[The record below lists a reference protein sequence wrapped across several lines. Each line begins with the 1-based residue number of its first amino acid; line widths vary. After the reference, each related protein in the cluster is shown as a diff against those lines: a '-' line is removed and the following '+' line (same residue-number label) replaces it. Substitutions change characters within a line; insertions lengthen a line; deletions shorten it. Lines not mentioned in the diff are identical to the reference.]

1 MVLESIRTRLRASRL
16 CATAWASLVLLWC
29 LLTASAFAQGGAQPT
44 QPASEAGVPLIYRG
58 QEIVRIYR
66 GVGGMAPAER
76 ARLASERLDQLVRD
90 HDFEPARLTV
100 SDRETYSELVHGDR
114 VIGIVTDE
122 DARAVGRPRAL
133 YARQVRDR
141 LVEVISTTREEFSV
155 WSTAIGL
162 AWAALATAMLAVLL
176 WLLARLG
183 RRLHARVETGYQRLT
198 ADPRV
203 GRAAAVRA
211 TRAQPRL
218 HTAVAIANT
227 AAAVALVA
235 VWAQVV
241 LQFLPWSRPY
251 ARLIY
256 RYLLDPIRAL
266 WLGFLGVVPS
276 LFYLAVIALT
286 TYLVLR
292 VVHIVF
298 KEIQVGNIRL
308 ASFPDDWAEPTYK
321 LVRALLLAVAFV
333 GAFPYIPGSQSPAF
347 QGISIFLG
355 LLVSLSSS
363 SALSNIIA
371 GTILTYTRAF
381 RLGDIVRIGETFGEV
396 TVKRLLVTQV
406 RTYKNVVVSIPN
418 SLILTTQ
425 VLNYTT
431 LAAERGLIAP
441 HVGDDR
447 LRRSVAEG
455 PRAADRGRPEDR
467 RGARGSAAVR
477 PPDDAERLLGR
488 VRDQCVRGL
497 PDSAAAHLLG
507 PAREYPRVLQH
518 GGRGDHV
525 SELLRASRRQSGDD
539 TQAAF
544 AARSRRAGVP
554 RAVCGG
560 ARCRAWSS
568 RNGRLIR
575 PARVAR
581 CRSTVH

>member
-1 MVLESIRTRLRASRL
+1 M
-16 CATAWASLVLLWC
+16 
-29 LLTASAFAQGGAQPT
+29 
-44 QPASEAGVPLIYRG
+44 
-58 QEIVRIYR
+58 
-66 GVGGMAPAER
+66 
-76 ARLASERLDQLVRD
+76 
-90 HDFEPARLTV
+90 
-100 SDRETYSELVHGDR
+100 
-114 VIGIVTDE
+114 
-122 DARAVGRPRAL
+122 
-133 YARQVRDR
+133 
-141 LVEVISTTREEFSV
+141 
-155 WSTAIGL
+155 
-162 AWAALATAMLAVLL
+162 
-176 WLLARLG
+176 
-183 RRLHARVETGYQRLT
+183 
-198 ADPRV
+198 
-203 GRAAAVRA
+203 
-211 TRAQPRL
+211 
-218 HTAVAIANT
+218 
-227 AAAVALVA
+227 A
-235 VWAQVV
+235 VWVQVV
-241 LQFLPWSRPY
+241 LQVLPWSRPY

-256 RYLLDPIRAL
+256 RYLSDPVRAL

-406 RTYKNVVVSIPN
+406 RTYKNVAVSIPN

-431 LAAERGLIAP
+431 LAAERGLIVHTSVTIGYDAP
-441 HVGDDR
+441 WRKVHE
-447 LRRSVAEG
+447 LLI
-455 PRAADRGRPEDR
+455 AAAREDR

-497 PDSAAAHLLG
+497 ADSAAAHLLG
-507 PAREYPRVLQH
+507 PAREHPGVLQH
-518 GGRGDHV
+518 GRRGDHV
-525 SELLRASRRQSGDD
+525 SQLLRASRRQSGDD
-539 TQAAF
+539 TQAAL
-544 AARSRRAGVP
+544 AARLRRAGVP
-554 RAVCGG
+554 GTGQVR
-560 ARCRAWSS
+560 SS

-575 PARVAR
+575 PASPS
-581 CRSTVH
+581 RSPHVSRTLTRPSAAGAAP

>member
-90 HDFEPARLTV
+90 PDFEPARLTV

-162 AWAALATAMLAVLL
+162 AWTALATAILAVLL

-183 RRLHARVETGYQRLT
+183 RRFHARVETGYQRLT

-227 AAAVALVA
+227 AVAVALVA

-266 WLGFLGVVPS
+266 WLGFLGVVPG
-276 LFYLAVIALT
+276 LFFLAVIALT

-381 RLGDIVRIGETFGEV
+381 RLGDIVHIGETFGEV

-431 LAAERGLIAP
+431 LAAERGLIAHTSVTIGYDAP
-441 HVGDDR
+441 WRKVHELLIAAALKTEGVLEDPPPFVLQTTLNDF
-447 LRRSVAEG
+447 SVAYEINAFVASPIPLPHTYSALHANIQECFNTAGVEIMSPNYFALRDGNQVTIPKPHLPPDHAAPAFRVQYAEERDVVPG
-455 PRAADRGRPEDR
+455 PRET
-467 RGARGSAAVR
+467 
-477 PPDDAERLLGR
+477 
-488 VRDQCVRGL
+488 
-497 PDSAAAHLLG
+497 
-507 PAREYPRVLQH
+507 
-518 GGRGDHV
+518 GG
-525 SELLRASRRQSGDD
+525 
-539 TQAAF
+539 
-544 AARSRRAGVP
+544 
-554 RAVCGG
+554 
-560 ARCRAWSS
+560 
-568 RNGRLIR
+568 
-575 PARVAR
+575 
-581 CRSTVH
+581 

>member
-1 MVLESIRTRLRASRL
+1 MVLESIGPVRAIETRL
-16 CATAWASLVLLWC
+16 CASRPCAIASAGLVLLWC
-29 LLTASAFAQGGAQPT
+29 VLTASAFAQGGAQPT
-44 QPASEAGVPLIYRG
+44 QPASEGGVPVIYRG
-58 QEIVRIYR
+58 QEIVRIHR

-76 ARLASERLDQLVRD
+76 AQLASERLNQLVRD
-90 HDFEPARLTV
+90 PDFDPARLTV

-114 VIGIVTDE
+114 VVGIVTDE
-122 DARAVGRPRAL
+122 DARAVGRPRAQ

-155 WSTAIGL
+155 WWTAIGL

-183 RRLHARVETGYQRLT
+183 RRLHSHVETGYRRLT
-198 ADPRV
+198 ADPIV
-203 GRAAAVRA
+203 GRAAAVRS
-211 TRAQPRL
+211 TRAQARL
-218 HTAVAIANT
+218 HTAVSIANT
-227 AAAVALVA
+227 AMAVALVA

-241 LQFLPWSRPY
+241 LQVLPWSRPY
-251 ARLIY
+251 APLLY
-256 RYLLDPIRAL
+256 RYLSDPVRAL

-276 LFYLAVIALT
+276 LFYLAVIALA

-406 RTYKNVVVSIPN
+406 RTYKNVAVSIPN
-418 SLILTTQ
+418 SSILTTQ

-431 LAAERGLIAP
+431 LAAERGLVVHTSVTIGYDAPWRKVHELLIA
-441 HVGDDR
+441 
-447 LRRSVAEG
+447 
-455 PRAADRGRPEDR
+455 
-467 RGARGSAAVR
+467 AAVR
-477 PPDDAERLLGR
+477 TEGVLEDPPPFVLQTTLNDFSVAYEINAFVASPIPLPLTYSALHANIQECFNTAGVEIMSPNYFALRDGNQVTIPRPHLPPDYAAPAFR
-488 VRDQCVRGL
+488 VQHK
-497 PDSAAAHLLG
+497 SG
-507 PAREYPRVLQH
+507 PRET
-518 GGRGDHV
+518 GG
-525 SELLRASRRQSGDD
+525 
-539 TQAAF
+539 
-544 AARSRRAGVP
+544 
-554 RAVCGG
+554 
-560 ARCRAWSS
+560 
-568 RNGRLIR
+568 
-575 PARVAR
+575 
-581 CRSTVH
+581 

>member
-1 MVLESIRTRLRASRL
+1 M
-16 CATAWASLVLLWC
+16 
-29 LLTASAFAQGGAQPT
+29 
-44 QPASEAGVPLIYRG
+44 PLIYRG

-90 HDFEPARLTV
+90 PDFEPARLTV

-122 DARAVGRPRAL
+122 DARAVGRPRRGVRPAGTGSPGRS
-133 YARQVRDR
+133 RQH
-141 LVEVISTTREEFSV
+141 TREEFSV

-162 AWAALATAMLAVLL
+162 AWTALATAILAVLL

-256 RYLLDPIRAL
+256 RYLPDPIRAL

-406 RTYKNVVVSIPN
+406 RTYKNVAVSIPN

-431 LAAERGLIAP
+431 LAAERGLIVHTSVTIGYDAP
-441 HVGDDR
+441 WR
-447 LRRSVAEG
+447 TG
-455 PRAADRGRPEDR
+455 PRAADRGCPEDR

-497 PDSAAAHLLG
+497 ARFRCRTPTRPCTRTSRSA
-507 PAREYPRVLQH
+507 
-518 GGRGDHV
+518 
-525 SELLRASRRQSGDD
+525 S
-539 TQAAF
+539 T
-544 AARSRRAGVP
+544 RRAW
-554 RAVCGG
+554 RSCL
-560 ARCRAWSS
+560 RTTS
-568 RNGRLIR
+568 RFATAIR
-575 PARVAR
+575 
-581 CRSTVH
+581 